1 MSHCSG
7 GCGGEDPLMKKTK
20 AENLVIENQATE
32 NQATENQATENQ
44 ATENQQVES
53 KKAEG
58 QASKKTEAES
68 VKGSTKGTW
77 RPSGQ

>member
-1 MSHCSG
+1 MSHCCG
-7 GCGGEDPLMKKTK
+7 GCGGEDPLMKKAK
-20 AENLVIENQATE
+20 AEG
-32 NQATENQATENQ
+32 Q

-68 VKGSTKGTW
+68 VTGSTTGTW
-77 RPSGQ
+77 QPSGQ